1 MVRKLNVWCQMQ
13 ILKKNFMSKNML
25 DTWLNYVSNQD
36 LESVVSLYAHDA
48 VLLGTYSNTLSAGHD
63 QIKSYFID
71 FLSKRPKA
79 SLVESIT
86 HHLSDN
92 LLMVN
97 GFYNFNIK
105 NSDTVAARFTFVFKT
120 QEDTFKIISHHSSIM
135 P

>member
-1 MVRKLNVWCQMQ
+1 
-13 ILKKNFMSKNML
+13 MSKNML
-25 DTWLNYVSNQD
+25 ETWFNYVSNQD

-48 VLLGTYSNTLSAGHD
+48 VLLGTYSNILSTGHN

-71 FLSKRPKA
+71 FLSKKPKA
-79 SLVESIT
+79 SLIKSIT

-97 GFYNFNIK
+97 GFYNFKIQNG
-105 NSDTVAARFTFVFKT
+105 DTVAARFTFVFKK
-120 QEDTFKIISHHSSIM
+120 QEDKFKIISHHSSIM